1 MISRRVLVVLVAGSL
16 ALPIVALILLA
27 AGQLL
32 AAMHDT
38 LGAAVLGRVALA
50 VGLTWVVGLVALV
63 IVQAL
68 DRLGPPPRPPR
79 GSPLDVSPPRGPL
92 E

>member
-1 MISRRVLVVLVAGSL
+1 MISRRVFVALVAAAL
-16 ALPIVALILLA
+16 ALPIANLILMA

-32 AAMHDT
+32 ATMQDAA
-38 LGAAVLGRVALA
+38 GAAVLGRLSLA
-50 VGLTWVVGLVALV
+50 VGLIWLGSLVALV

-68 DRLGPPPRPPR
+68 DRLGPPPGPPE
-79 GSPLDVSPPRGPL
+79 GPL